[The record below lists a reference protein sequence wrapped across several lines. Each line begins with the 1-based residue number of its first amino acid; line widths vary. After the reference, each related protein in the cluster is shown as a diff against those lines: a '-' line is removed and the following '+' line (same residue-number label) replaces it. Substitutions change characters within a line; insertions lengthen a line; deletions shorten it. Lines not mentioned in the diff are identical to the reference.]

1 MEKYHIDR
9 GGNRQL
15 TLYSQSPRT
24 YREFAG
30 LPPVS
35 SSDAHMRWHPLRREW
50 IGHASARQGRTFL
63 PNQADCPLC
72 PMHSDDSPSD
82 IPVDDYEI
90 AIFTNRFSALSLDTD
105 TPPDLEIDTKT
116 GKGTC
121 DVISY
126 SADHTASLASLDCDR
141 IALLIRAIGDR
152 VTELYAHDEII
163 WSLPFEN
170 RGREIGVT
178 LDHPHG
184 QIYSLS
190 VLPNAMK
197 TQADAMAEDKPL
209 AELYKTIDP
218 ELLLDRSQTALA
230 YVPRWARYPFET
242 WVMPNRAVDGPQ
254 DLNDDEIIDLA
265 KMIKAAAV
273 ALDAVY
279 DAPMPYTLA
288 WQIAPKGY
296 EGQFHFHL
304 TFQPLKRARH
314 KQKYL
319 ASIEQVT
326 GLFLVDLAPERAAA
340 ILRGEA
346 AGDE

>member
-1 MEKYHIDR
+1 MNKYCIDR
-9 GGNRQL
+9 GGDRVL
-15 TLYSQSPRT
+15 TLYSHAPKT
-24 YREFAG
+24 YQEFNG

-63 PNQADCPLC
+63 PNQAECPLC
-72 PMHSDDSPSD
+72 VMTSDDNPSD

-90 AIFTNRFSALSLDTD
+90 AIFTNRFSALSLGADL
-105 TPPDLEIDTKT
+105 PPEMEIDTKA
-116 GKGTC
+116 GIGCC

-126 SADHTASLASLDCDR
+126 SADHDATLATLSLER
-141 IALLIRAIGDR
+141 IALLIRAVGDR
-152 VTELYAHDEII
+152 ITSLYQHDDII
-163 WSLPFEN
+163 WTLPFEN

-197 TQADAMAEDKPL
+197 TQADAMAEDSPL
-209 AELYKTIDP
+209 TGLSETIDP
-218 ELLLDRSQTALA
+218 ALCLDRADSAIS

-242 WVMPNRAVDGPQ
+242 WVMPNRTMDGPQ
-254 DLNDDEIIDLA
+254 DLTDEEVMDLA
-265 KMIKAAAV
+265 RMIKAAAMR
-273 ALDAVY
+273 LDGVY

-288 WQIAPKGY
+288 WQVAPKGY
-296 EGQFHFHL
+296 EGRFHFHL
-304 TFQPLKRARH
+304 TFQPLKRGRH

-319 ASIEQVT
+319 ASVEQIS
-326 GLFLVDLAPERAAA
+326 GLFLVDLPPERAAA
-340 ILRGEA
+340 ILRGEE